1 MASSISHCICAVVHL
16 KWVRQ
21 MINKLKQ
28 ETKKLGTI
36 LFGLIFLFPA
46 VGQACSV
53 CFTGKEGSL
62 PALYLSTAIL
72 ICLPLIFVVT
82 VYKYV
87 QKKYRE
93 HSEAEHSEEGI

>member
-1 MASSISHCICAVVHL
+1 
-16 KWVRQ
+16 

-28 ETKKLGTI
+28 ETKKNGFI
-36 LFGLIFLFPA
+36 LTALFFLFPA

-72 ICLPLIFVVT
+72 ICLPLIFVVV

-93 HSEAEHSEEGI
+93 RNETEQAQAGP